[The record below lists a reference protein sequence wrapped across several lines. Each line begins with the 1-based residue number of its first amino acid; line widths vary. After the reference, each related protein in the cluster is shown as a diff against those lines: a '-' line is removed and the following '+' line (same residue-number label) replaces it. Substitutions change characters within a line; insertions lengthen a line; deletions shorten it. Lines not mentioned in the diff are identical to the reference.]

1 MDYESIINQQLEDLD
16 LSEMEEIMDEAAE
29 QSMGIFDSL
38 STEDII
44 NNLLTGEPL
53 FDADTIVNNIFD
65 LLLLEIKTGV
75 LLGVEI
81 ISICIVMGLLNN
93 LSDSFGSKA
102 ASGLG
107 NVVCS
112 CIIITLC
119 MSNFSTT
126 YNSCL
131 DTLNVMTHTMQILL
145 PILIPLLISMGGF
158 SSGSILNP
166 VIVSAVTGFN
176 TVLQT
181 IVLPVLFLSSV
192 FILINSLTEKP
203 YLQRLAVFLRRIS
216 IFCTGLAVT
225 IFTGITAIQGLV
237 TKSADGLLV
246 NTARYSIDNFVP
258 IVGKFASDSVD
269 LVMSCAALIKNGI
282 GIAGMIIILCFLAG
296 PVINLLA
303 VAAVYKVTAV
313 LAEPISSK
321 QISSTLNEMG
331 SSVITMTVVLGL
343 SALMFLIFI
352 TIIISIGG
360 GSLWK

>member
-1 MDYESIINQQLEDLD
+1 MDYESIIDQQLEDLD
-16 LSEMEEIMDEAAE
+16 LSELEQIMEDAAS
-29 QSMGIFDSL
+29 QSQGIFDAL
-38 STEDII
+38 TTEDIV
-44 NNLLTGEPL
+44 NSLLSGEPL
-53 FDADTIVNNIFD
+53 FDADAIIHNIFD
-65 LLLLEIKTGV
+65 LLLLEIRTGI

-93 LSDSFGSKA
+93 ISDSFGNKA
-102 ASGLG
+102 ASSLG

-119 MSNFSTT
+119 MTSFTDT

-145 PILIPLLISMGGF
+145 PILIPLLISIGGF

-166 VIVSAVTGFN
+166 VIISAVTGFN
-176 TVLQT
+176 TILQK
-181 IVLPVLFLSSV
+181 IVLPVLFLSSMLV
-192 FILINSLTEKP
+192 LINSLTEKP
-203 YLQRLAVFLRRIS
+203 YLQRLSVFLRRIS

-225 IFTGITAIQGLV
+225 IFSGITAIQGLV

-269 LVMSCAALIKNGI
+269 MVLSCAAVIKNGV
-282 GIAGMIIILCFLAG
+282 GILGMVIILCFLAG

-303 VAAVYKVTAV
+303 VAAVYKITAV
-313 LAEPISSK
+313 LAEPISTK
-321 QISSTLNEMG
+321 QVSSTLNEMG
-331 SSVITMTVVLGL
+331 SSVITMTVILGL
-343 SALMFLIFI
+343 SALMFLIFL

>member
-1 MDYESIINQQLEDLD
+1 MDYENIIDQQLEDLD
-16 LSEMEEIMDEAAE
+16 LSELEKIMDDAAA
-29 QSMGIFDSL
+29 QSEGIFDALYTDDIVNSL
-38 STEDII
+38 LS
-44 NNLLTGEPL
+44 GEPL
-53 FDADTIVNNIFD
+53 FDADTIIHNIFD
-65 LLLLEIKTGV
+65 LLMLEIRTGV
-75 LLGVEI
+75 LLGIEI
-81 ISICIVMGLLNN
+81 ISVCIIMGLLNN
-93 LSDSFGSKA
+93 ISDSFGNKA
-102 ASGLG
+102 ASSLG

-119 MSNFSTT
+119 MANFSDT

-145 PILIPLLISMGGF
+145 PILIPLLISIGGF

-166 VIVSAVTGFN
+166 VIISAVTGFN
-176 TVLQT
+176 TILQT

-192 FILINSLTEKP
+192 LVLINSLTEKP
-203 YLQRLAVFLRRIS
+203 YLQKLSVFLRRVS

-225 IFTGITAIQGLV
+225 IFSGITAIQGLV

-258 IVGKFASDSVD
+258 IVGKFAADSVD
-269 LVMSCAALIKNGI
+269 MVLSCAAVIKNGV
-282 GIAGMIIILCFLAG
+282 GIMGMIIILCFLAG
-296 PVINLLA
+296 PLINLLA
-303 VAAVYKVTAV
+303 VAAVYKITAI
-313 LAEPISSK
+313 LADPISTK
-321 QISSTLNEMG
+321 QVSNALNEMG

-343 SALMFLIFI
+343 SALMFLIFL

>member
-1 MDYESIINQQLEDLD
+1 MDYESIIEEQLNDINLSELED
-16 LSEMEEIMDEAAE
+16 IMDEAAQ
-29 QSMGIFDSL
+29 QSQGIFDSL
-38 STEDII
+38 STEDVISS
-44 NNLLTGEPL
+44 LLSGEPL
-53 FDADTIVNNIFD
+53 FDADAIVHNIFD

-93 LSDSFGSKA
+93 ISESFGSKA
-102 ASGLG
+102 ASSLG

-119 MSNFSTT
+119 MANFSTT
-126 YNSCL
+126 YNTCL
-131 DTLNVMTHTMQILL
+131 DTLNVMTHTMQVLL

-158 SSGSILNP
+158 SSGSILDP
-166 VIVSAVTGFN
+166 VIVGAVTGFN
-176 TVLQT
+176 TVLQK
-181 IVLPVLFLSSV
+181 IVLPVLFLSSI

-258 IVGKFASDSVD
+258 IVGKFAADSVD
-269 LVMSCAALIKNGI
+269 MVLSCAAVIKNGI
-282 GIAGMIIILCFLAG
+282 GLVGMIIILCFLAG

-303 VAAVYKVTAV
+303 VAAVYKITAV
-313 LAEPISSK
+313 IAEPVSTK
-321 QISSTLNEMG
+321 QVSSTLNEMG
-331 SSVITMTVVLGL
+331 SAVITMTVVLGL
-343 SALMFLIFI
+343 SALMFLIFL